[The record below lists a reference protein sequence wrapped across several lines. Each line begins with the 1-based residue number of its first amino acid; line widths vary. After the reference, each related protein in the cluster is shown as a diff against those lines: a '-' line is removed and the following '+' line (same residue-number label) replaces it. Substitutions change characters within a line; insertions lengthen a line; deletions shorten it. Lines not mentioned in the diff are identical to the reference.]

1 MFRRS
6 ASWLALTALALL
18 LMAAGAGASTARTSR
33 IWFPLD
39 RLPLAHAAK
48 LGAAKPS
55 QTMQIG
61 IGLKDPHAAAEQTL
75 MTAQQNPSSPQ
86 YDHFLTPAQYDSRFA
101 VARTTFGR
109 TLTWLRGGGAQI
121 LDTSGA
127 RDFVEISAT
136 VTQIDKLF
144 DTSIGA
150 YEAKG
155 VRFLANASAPSVP
168 AGLDVLTV
176 MGLNTLVHPT
186 TPLAGAHAGD
196 RAPGSTL
203 LGKATDPA
211 ALKSIPGEGSLIA
224 GITSKLG
231 AAGVLGQA
239 GAGQVTA
246 PVAGQVTAPVAGQV
260 TAPVAGQV
268 TAPVAGPVTAPVAGP
283 VTVPGTGL
291 STPAAGV
298 PTIPAELTPQQLWSV
313 YDMPS
318 DNRGQGQSVAVMG
331 SGDSS
336 TTVKDLAIF
345 ESEHGLPKV
354 PVKVTDIPADGD
366 FSDTSGNVEWELD
379 TQSSTGMAP
388 DVKQV
393 HLYFAEH
400 LIDPDAEAD
409 FAKWVDDPN
418 GPKQANAS
426 FGECETTPANATLE
440 STIPAQFNNN
450 EDQNALY
457 GTGAPNALE
466 PVADQT
472 LRQGVLEGRTLFAAT
487 GDTGSSCPVLVLGP
501 ELGAGNGVANQG
513 FPETNYPASSPYV
526 VAVGGT
532 VLYGT
537 ESTATAPASNA
548 KRATETAWTF
558 TGGGN
563 TFYIPEP
570 SYQDGITQLDDQ
582 DCLSQPDGTP
592 YSTPTPCRGI
602 PDVAAQSGDVVSNG
616 YGVTMGGQN
625 DQAGAGT
632 SLSSPLW
639 MGMWTRVQAA
649 AEPSPS
655 KTYTLGFADPVLYK
669 IGLNATK
676 DARDFFD
683 IGSGPPASPVTAN
696 GYYTSLPRTPT
707 VDPSGWDYVSGLGS
721 PNVIPLAKD
730 ATGRTSLTPVR
741 NLAQPQPKDCGQPG
755 LLPCN
760 GGSGGDCTVTS
771 GLWQNPP
778 HTATDTLG
786 NSDPQLSLVEGAMSV
801 TQEGSSLRVLLT
813 NTDLTETVPAGA
825 EADEWYGVW
834 SYGGTEWFANAELT
848 AVPGATPTFHDGTVT
863 KTGNT
868 SSYNPSSN
876 TDDTGHLTLGND
888 GVVEIDVPM
897 ANVGSPTTGA
907 VLTDP
912 AGETDIE
919 VGAPGAGGLLEKV
932 DSGGPTCNYT
942 VGGGPTNP

>member
-6 ASWLALTALALL
+6 AGSLALTAFALL
-18 LMAAGAGASTARTSR
+18 LLAAGAGASTGRPSR

-239 GAGQVTA
+239 GAGRVTA
-246 PVAGQVTAPVAGQV
+246 PVAGQ
-260 TAPVAGQV
+260 
-268 TAPVAGPVTAPVAGP
+268 VTAPVAGP

-513 FPETNYPASSPYV
+513 VPIVNYPAASPYV

-532 VLYGT
+532 VLYPDSDNTRGL
-537 ESTATAPASNA
+537 EYP
-548 KRATETAWTF
+548 WPY
-558 TGGGN
+558 TGGGQSY
-563 TFYIPEP
+563 FIPAP
-570 SYQDGITQLDDQ
+570 SWQSGVSNINRP
-582 DCLSQPDGTP
+582 CLSSVSGTP
-592 YSTPTPCRGI
+592 NTSLGTCRGI
-602 PDVAAQSGDVVSNG
+602 PDVADESGDIATSS
-616 YGVTMGGQN
+616 YDIYSDELGG
-625 DQAGAGT
+625 ASSEGGT
-632 SLSSPLW
+632 SLASPLM

-649 AEPSPS
+649 SRRG
-655 KTYTLGFADPVLYK
+655 TGFADPLIYTVGK
-669 IGLNATK
+669 NSAQ
-676 DARDFFD
+676 DAAAFNDYSV
-683 IGSGPPASPVTAN
+683 GTN
-696 GYYTSLPRTPT
+696 GAYQAQP
-707 VDPSGWDYVSGLGS
+707 GWDYVSGWGT
-721 PNVIPLAKD
+721 PV
-730 ATGRTSLTPVR
+730 LTP
-741 NLAQPQPKDCGQPG
+741 LMKDID
-755 LLPCN
+755 N
-760 GGSGGDCTVTS
+760 
-771 GLWQNPP
+771 
-778 HTATDTLG
+778 
-786 NSDPQLSLVEGAMSV
+786 
-801 TQEGSSLRVLLT
+801 
-813 NTDLTETVPAGA
+813 
-825 EADEWYGVW
+825 
-834 SYGGTEWFANAELT
+834 
-848 AVPGATPTFHDGTVT
+848 
-863 KTGNT
+863 GNT
-868 SSYNPSSN
+868 
-876 TDDTGHLTLGND
+876 
-888 GVVEIDVPM
+888 
-897 ANVGSPTTGA
+897 
-907 VLTDP
+907 
-912 AGETDIE
+912 
-919 VGAPGAGGLLEKV
+919 APIH
-932 DSGGPTCNYT
+932 
-942 VGGGPTNP
+942 